1 MGLTAFG
8 GSSPPARISVLGRR
22 PPRSSPK
29 ARWHNGRLV
38 KATVEELPE
47 SKVRMTVEVPS
58 GDVQHAIDHAASDL
72 AGSLKIPG
80 FRKGKVPMPV
90 LLARVGKE
98 RLYTEAVESH
108 IGGWFRTALRD
119 TAVRPATTPEYD
131 YELPESPRDTFR
143 FTATVGVQEAPAVPD
158 WSNLEVPAP
167 DAEVPE
173 ELIDAE
179 LEVLR
184 STVAELAPV
193 DGRAAREG
201 DTVVVDL
208 VGADGE
214 AQRDYVVE
222 LGSQRLLPEIEQG
235 LIGQQVGGERAIEYR
250 LPDNTDAR
258 ITASV
263 KEIYE
268 KVLPPA
274 DDDLARAATEFDTL
288 AELREEIE
296 SRLGGQLEEQ
306 LDAQFRTAA
315 LDALVE
321 ATDLEVAPALV
332 QTRAVELWN
341 ALVRSLERRGISP
354 ELYVQLSGRTPQQ
367 IQADIEAEARQALA
381 REIVLEAAADQL
393 GVDVSDEEVD
403 TLIREQAEELGE
415 NADELLAQVH
425 EAGRY
430 EALRNDLRLRDTLDR
445 IAAEVKRIPVE
456 LAEAREKLWTPE
468 KEKPET
474 GTKLWTPG
482 SKEPA

>member
-1 MGLTAFG
+1 
-8 GSSPPARISVLGRR
+8 
-22 PPRSSPK
+22 
-29 ARWHNGRLV
+29 
-38 KATVEELPE
+38 VE
-47 SKVRMTVEVPS
+47 
-58 GDVQHAIDHAASDL
+58 
-72 AGSLKIPG
+72 
-80 FRKGKVPMPV
+80 
-90 LLARVGKE
+90 
-98 RLYTEAVESH
+98 
-108 IGGWFRTALRD
+108 
-119 TAVRPATTPEYD
+119 
-131 YELPESPRDTFR
+131 
-143 FTATVGVQEAPAVPD
+143 
-158 WSNLEVPAP
+158 
-167 DAEVPE
+167 
-173 ELIDAE
+173 AE

-193 DGRAAREG
+193 DGRPAREG

-208 VGADGE
+208 VGSDGE

-222 LGSQRLLPEIEQG
+222 LGSQRLLPDIEEG
-235 LIGQQVGGERAIEYR
+235 LVGQAAGGERQVEYR
-250 LPDNTDAR
+250 LPDGQEAS

-263 KEIYE
+263 KEVYE
-268 KVLPPA
+268 KVLPPV
-274 DDDLARAATEFDTL
+274 DDDLARAASEFDTL

-296 SRLGGQLEEQ
+296 SRLHGQLEEQ
-306 LDAQFRTAA
+306 LESQFRTAA

-321 ATDLEVAPALV
+321 ATELEVAPGLV

-367 IQADIEAEARQALA
+367 IQADIEAEAQQAIA
-381 REIVLEAAADQL
+381 RELVLEAAADQL
-393 GVDVSDEEVD
+393 AIEVSDEEVD
-403 TLIREQAEELGE
+403 ALVREESEALGE
-415 NADELLAQVH
+415 DADEMLAQVR

-430 EALRNDLRLRDTLDR
+430 EALRADLRLRAALDR

>member
-1 MGLTAFG
+1 LEVRVL
-8 GSSPPARISVLGRR
+8 PPALTGRSGR
-22 PPRSSPK
+22 PICRPEK
-29 ARWHNGRLV
+29 CWHNGRSV

-58 GDVQHAIDHAASDL
+58 GDVKHAIDHAASDL

-98 RLYTEAVESH
+98 RLYSEAVESH
-108 IGGWFRTALRD
+108 IGGWFRAALSG
-119 TAVRPATTPEYD
+119 TAVRPATRPEYD
-131 YELPESPRDTFR
+131 YELPSSGEESFR
-143 FTATVGVQEAPAVPD
+143 FTATVGVQEKPELPD
-158 WSNLEVPAP
+158 WSGLEVPAADP
-167 DAEVPE
+167 EVPD

-184 STVAELAPV
+184 SSVAELAPV
-193 DGRAAREG
+193 EGRSAREG

-208 VGADGE
+208 ISSDGD

-235 LIGQQVGGERAIEYR
+235 LVGLEPGGETEIEYR
-250 LPDNTDAR
+250 LPDGVEAK

-263 KEIYE
+263 KELYE

-274 DDDLARAATEFDTL
+274 DDDLARAASEFDAI
-288 AELREEIE
+288 AELREEIR

-306 LDAQFRTAA
+306 LDNQFRAAA

-321 ATDLEVAPALV
+321 ATDLEVADGLV
-332 QTRAVELWN
+332 QARAVDLWN
-341 ALVRSLERRGISP
+341 GLVRSLERRGISP
-354 ELYVQLSGRTPQQ
+354 DVYIQLSGRTPQQ
-367 IQADIEAEARQALA
+367 IQDDIEAEARQSLA
-381 REIVLEAAADQL
+381 REIVLEAAAEKL
-393 GVDVSDEEVD
+393 GIEVSDEDVD

-415 NADELLAQVH
+415 DADDVIRQVR

-430 EALRNDLRLRDTLDR
+430 ESLRADLALRNTLDR
-445 IAAEVKRIPVE
+445 IAADVKRIPLE
-456 LAEAREKLWTPE
+456 LAEARDKLWTPE

-474 GTKLWTPG
+474 TAQLWTPG